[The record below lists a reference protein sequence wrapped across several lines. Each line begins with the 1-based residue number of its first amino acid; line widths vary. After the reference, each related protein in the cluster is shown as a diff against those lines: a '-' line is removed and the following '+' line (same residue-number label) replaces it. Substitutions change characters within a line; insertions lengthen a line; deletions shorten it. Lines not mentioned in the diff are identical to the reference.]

1 MTATTPVVDPD
12 VTERADPDHPW
23 VVIVWD
29 DPVNL
34 MDFVVYVFQQ
44 VLGHDREK
52 ATALMLSVHN
62 EGKAVVFTGM
72 LEPAELAVY
81 RLHNYGLWATMERS

>member
-1 MTATTPVVDPD
+1 MTTAVPVVEPE
-12 VTERADPDHPW
+12 VTERADPVVPW

-44 VLGHDREK
+44 VFAFDLEK
-52 ATALMLSVHN
+52 ATSLMLSVHN
-62 EGKAVVFTGM
+62 EGKVVVFTGM
-72 LEPAELAVY
+72 LEPADLAVY
-81 RLHNYGLWATMERS
+81 RLQNYGLWATMERS

>member
-1 MTATTPVVDPD
+1 MTTAAPVVEPGT
-12 VTERADPDHPW
+12 TERADPDVPW

-34 MDFVVYVFQQ
+34 MDFVVHVFQQ
-44 VLGHDREK
+44 IFAFDLEK
-52 ATALMLSVHN
+52 ATSLMLSVHN
-62 EGKAVVFTGM
+62 DGKAVVFTGM

>member
-1 MTATTPVVDPD
+1 MTTAVPIAEPD
-12 VTERADPDHPW
+12 VTERADPDVPW

-44 VLGHDREK
+44 VFAFDLKK
-52 ATALMLSVHN
+52 ATSLMLSVHN
-62 EGKAVVFTGM
+62 EGKAVVFSGL
-72 LEPAELAVY
+72 LEPAEFAVY
-81 RLHNYGLWATMERS
+81 RLQNYGLWATMQRS

>member
-1 MTATTPVVDPD
+1 MTTVAPVVDPE
-12 VTERADPDHPW
+12 VHEQSEPDLPW

-34 MDFVVYVFQQ
+34 MDFVVHVFQQ
-44 VLGHDREK
+44 VFAFDLEK
-52 ATALMLSVHN
+52 ATSLMLSVHN
-62 EGKAVVFTGM
+62 EGKAVVFIGM

-81 RLHNYGLWATMERS
+81 RLHNYGLWATMEKS